1 MKTFIIIGLV
11 SCALSLCGCTN
22 VFFQPDGRIF
32 ADPVNFG
39 QRYEVIKF
47 NSADGTE
54 LTAMYF
60 RPDGKA
66 IGTVVHFHGNAQ
78 NMTAHFPYSS
88 WLAAEGF
95 NVFIFDYRGYGA
107 SAGSVSVKGAVAD
120 GVAALAQVKKIPGV
134 EPDKIA
140 VFGQSL
146 GGALAV
152 AAVGNSGG
160 THPAALVLDSTFSS
174 YRGMA
179 SSVVLGHW
187 WGWPLFWLPWVAIS
201 NAYSPADYIG
211 QINCPKLFL
220 HSEND
225 PVVPFSQGNKLYNL
239 AAGPKTML
247 LVPSGHTQAF
257 GSYRA
262 EYCPRLVKFLTES
275 FGVKTT
281 PQK

>member
-1 MKTFIIIGLV
+1 MKTLIVVGLV
-11 SCALSLCGCTN
+11 LCAAALCGCTN

-60 RPDGKA
+60 RPAGKA

-107 SAGSVSVKGAVAD
+107 SAGSVSVKGAVED
-120 GVAALAQVKKIPGV
+120 GVAALTQVKKIPGV

-152 AAVGNSGG
+152 AAVAEYTG
-160 THPAALVLDSTFSS
+160 PKPRALVLDSTFSS

-179 SSVVLGHW
+179 SSVVYGHW
-187 WGWPLFWLPWVAIS
+187 WGWPLFWFPWVAIS
-201 NAYSPADYIG
+201 NAYSPAAYIG
-211 QINCPKLFL
+211 QISCPKLFL
-220 HSEND
+220 HSKND
-225 PVVPFSQGNKLYNL
+225 PVVPFAQGEKLFLL
-239 AAGPKTML
+239 APGPKEML

-262 EYCPRLVKFLTES
+262 EYGPRLVKFLTES
-275 FGVKTT
+275 FGIKIA